1 MRAFAQSGA
10 EHSGEASAIRDA
22 WRVEGVRSRYAAV
35 HALRDV
41 DAFCEIPQ
49 KNGGRCSGNHQLL
62 SVVRSK
68 NEGDADVW
76 RLHIRA
82 WRVER

>member
-1 MRAFAQSGA
+1 MTKDERAQDVQRLRKLGSLRAGRMRDFAQSGA

-41 DAFCEIPQ
+41 DAFCAV
-49 KNGGRCSGNHQLL
+49 S
-62 SVVRSK
+62 
-68 NEGDADVW
+68 
-76 RLHIRA
+76 
-82 WRVER
+82 